1 MIHPIKSMVARN
13 QNRIY
18 KNYDKCIY
26 GKRLKHFKNIHKGEA
41 CFIIG
46 NGPSLLIEDLT
57 KIHEFGIPS
66 FAFNRIFCI
75 FDETPWRATYYVS
88 QDINVT
94 YGIEEQ
100 FKSLNLKYKFLPV
113 RWKWYENFT
122 IPNALYY
129 KTINSETNEIFDFS
143 KDFVKEVVDAPTVAY
158 TAFQLAYY
166 MGFRRFYLIGF
177 DQNYKIAKDK
187 DGNIIV
193 NEKLEKDYVSD
204 KYRNEETDDLI
215 IPNLY
220 EMNKAFISLD
230 YHIKNKNIDVEA
242 YNATRGGMLE
252 VFERKDLDEVFK
264 ELEKK
269 K

>member
-1 MIHPIKSMVARN
+1 MLHPIKSVIARN
-13 QNRIY
+13 QGRMSR
-18 KNYDKCIY
+18 NYDKCVY
-26 GKRLKHFKNIHKGEA
+26 GKKLKQFKGIHKGET

-46 NGPSLLIEDLT
+46 NGPSLKVEDLT
-57 KIHEFGIPS
+57 RIYELGIPS

-75 FDETPWRATYYVS
+75 FDETPWRPIYYIS

-100 FKSLNLKYKFLPV
+100 FKKLDLEYKFLPI
-113 RWKWYENFT
+113 RWKWYDEFT
-122 IPNALYY
+122 ISNSYYY
-129 KTINSETNEIFDFS
+129 KTITSGEDVFDFS
-143 KDFVKEVVDAPTVAY
+143 KDFAKEVVDAPTVAY

-166 MGFRRFYLIGF
+166 MGFKKFYLTGF

-193 NEKLEKDYVSD
+193 NDKLEKDYVSE
-204 KYRNEETDDLI
+204 KYRNEETDDLL

-230 YHIKNKNIDVEA
+230 HHIKSGNIDVEA

-252 VFERKDLDEVFK
+252 VFERKDLDEVFR
-264 ELEKK
+264 ELERKNN
-269 K
+269 

>member
-1 MIHPIKSMVARN
+1 MMHPIKSIIARN
-13 QNRIY
+13 QGRMY
-18 KNYDKCIY
+18 
-26 GKRLKHFKNIHKGEA
+26 KHFKQCKYGQQLKKFEGIHKGET

-46 NGPSLLIEDLT
+46 NGPSLKIEDLT
-57 KIHEFGIPS
+57 KIHELGIPS

-75 FDETPWRATYYVS
+75 FDETPWRPTYYIS

-100 FKSLNLKYKFLPV
+100 FKALDLKNKFLPI
-113 RWKWYENFT
+113 RWKWYENLT
-122 IPNALYY
+122 IPGSYYY
-129 KTINSETNEIFDFS
+129 KTINAGDDVFGFS
-143 KDFVKEVVDAPTVAY
+143 KDFAAEVVDAPTVAY

-166 MGFRRFYLIGF
+166 MGFKRFYLIGF
-177 DQNYKIAKDK
+177 DQNYKVAKDK

-193 NEKLEKDYVSD
+193 NEKLERDYVSD
-204 KYRNEETDDLI
+204 KYRNAETDDLL

-230 YHIKNKNIDVEA
+230 YHIKNKTLDVEA

-252 VFERKDLDEVFK
+252 VFERKDLDIIFD
-264 ELEKK
+264 ELTRKG
-269 K
+269 

>member
-1 MIHPIKSMVARN
+1 MHPIKSVIARN
-13 QNRIY
+13 QNYAY
-18 KNYDKCIY
+18 KHYEKTKY
-26 GKRLKHFKNIHKGEA
+26 GKNLKQFKDIHRGET

-46 NGPSLLIEDLT
+46 NGPSLKIEDLT
-57 KIHEFGIPS
+57 KIYELGIPS

-75 FDETPWRATYYVS
+75 FDETPWRPTYYVS

-100 FKSLNLKYKFLPV
+100 FKNIDLKYKFLPV
-113 RWKWYENFT
+113 RWKWYENLD
-122 IPNALYY
+122 IPSAYY
-129 KTINSETNEIFDFS
+129 FKTINSGEEVFGFS
-143 KDFVKEVVDAPTVAY
+143 KDFAKEVVDAPTVAY

-177 DQNYKIAKDK
+177 DQSYKIAKDK
-187 DGNIIV
+187 DGNIVV
-193 NEKLEKDYVSD
+193 NDKLEKDYVSE
-204 KYRNEETDDLI
+204 KYRNEETDDLL

-230 YHIKNKNIDVEA
+230 YHIKNNGLDLEV

-252 VFERKDLDEVFK
+252 VFERKNLDDVFE
-264 ELEKK
+264 ELSNKG
-269 K
+269 